1 MKYGSVKME
10 ARLEKVLSHLGY
22 ESHSAAE
29 MRRENKNRKAMV
41 EDEERDAIKEEE
53 RMEAWVLTS

>member
-1 MKYGSVKME
+1 MEYGSVKMR
-10 ARLEKVLSHLGY
+10 ARLENVLSHLGY

-41 EDEERDAIKEEE
+41 EDEELDAIKEEG
-53 RMEAWVLTS
+53 RMEGWVLKS